1 MAGRPTIGSFD
12 LFDSSEHRT
21 RIAGQ
26 YPSNGLATCAP
37 PKARRKTSSRSDALA
52 LLATREA
59 LAHADLVS
67 VEDAGIFFGTSAGGM
82 LEGEDFFE
90 RMRRGEWNES
100 RRVLASQQNNCSA
113 DHLARTL
120 GVGGP
125 VEVISSACAASTM
138 AIEAALQ
145 ALRAGEVEVALAG
158 GVDALCRMTYA
169 GFNSLRAVDE
179 EPSQPFREGRGGLS
193 LGEGSGV
200 LVLETLEHAL
210 ARGAA
215 PIAELSGAGSSCD
228 AYHMTAPNPEGTG
241 AAQAIRSALNN
252 AGISSRE
259 IDFINLHGTG
269 TEHNDAAEWQALR
282 QVFGD
287 RAGSIPATST
297 KGAIGHLLGGC
308 GGLEAVVSVL
318 CLDAGRVHATP
329 GHGPIDP
336 KMPLDLVLSEARVL
350 ERSNFALSTNLAFG
364 GANAAIVIGRWQG
377 E

>member
-1 MAGRPTIGSFD
+1 MAGCPTIGAFD

-26 YPSNGLATCAP
+26 FPSGGLAPSQPRET
-37 PKARRKTSSRSDALA
+37 RRKAISRADELA
-52 LLATREA
+52 VLATREA

-82 LEGEDFFE
+82 LGGEDFYE
-90 RMRRGEWNES
+90 RTHHGEWNES
-100 RRVLASQQNNCSA
+100 RRVLASHQNNCSA

-120 GVGGP
+120 GVRGP

-138 AIEAALQ
+138 AIEAAVQ
-145 ALRAGEVEVALAG
+145 SLRAGEVDVALAG

-179 EPSQPFREGRGGLS
+179 EPSQPFRAARQGLS
-193 LGEGSGV
+193 LGEGAGV
-200 LVLETLEHAL
+200 LVLESLEHAL

-215 PIAELSGAGSSCD
+215 PIAELAGAGSSCD
-228 AYHMTAPNPEGTG
+228 AYHMTTPNPDGTG
-241 AAQAIRSALNN
+241 AARAIRSALDD

-282 QVFGD
+282 QVFGE
-287 RAGSIPATST
+287 RASSIPATST

-318 CLDAGRVHATP
+318 CLDAGLVHATP
-329 GHGPIDP
+329 GLGPVDP
-336 KMPLDLVLSEARVL
+336 EMPIDLVLSEARAL
-350 ERSNFALSTNLAFG
+350 ERSDFALSTNLAFG
-364 GANAAIVIGRWQG
+364 GANAAIVIARWQG